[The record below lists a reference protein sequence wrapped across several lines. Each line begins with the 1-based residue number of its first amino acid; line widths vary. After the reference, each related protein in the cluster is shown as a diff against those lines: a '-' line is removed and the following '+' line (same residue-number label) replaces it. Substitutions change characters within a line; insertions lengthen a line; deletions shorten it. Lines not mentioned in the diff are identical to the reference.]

1 MMLEFLCLQQTRRF
15 LALSASCTPPSPVAA
30 PPAGGTGMC
39 VQSSPSAGLCSWDL
53 FPATGVPC
61 SHALLFPVSTI
72 RASYLQ
78 YLVTQLEA
86 AFWRFSSEENL
97 TFTEA
102 QSCRCWKGALE
113 LPHSNPH
120 SRFPAASCTG
130 MHPCR
135 FAALRWALSSSSLS
149 VSTWGAQH
157 WVQCCRCGLPR
168 AEQRGRSSLSPA
180 VLTVR
185 CSPGC
190 HWHSWPPGHTAGSQ
204 APLWSRIGQP

>member
-120 SRFPAASCTG
+120 SRFPAAGCTG
-130 MHPCR
+130 THPCR
-135 FAALRWALSSSSLS
+135 FAALRWALSSSSLPGAEEP
-149 VSTWGAQH
+149 STGCSTPGQT
-157 WVQCCRCGLPR
+157 Q
-168 AEQRGRSSLSPA
+168 GRSTSPTCRPHCA
-180 VLTVR
+180 M
-185 CSPGC
+185 
-190 HWHSWPPGHTAGSQ
+190 PPSV
-204 APLWSRIGQP
+204 PLAFLATLPAHGQPLVNC